1 MKSLQKASFTIEMAL
16 IMPVILLVVFSGI
29 YLMAHVRNRAF
40 LTASACEQAVSGH
53 DPETPALFA
62 AVDPA
67 RSKEDSEERR
77 TVSFK
82 AGTIYF
88 SGQALW
94 DIKAEGT
101 YEKIKPV
108 TFIRKFLA
116 ARQLVEPQ
124 DGLD

>member
-67 RSKEDSEERR
+67 RRKKTVKSVGRFPLRPVPFIFQDRR
-77 TVSFK
+77 Y
-82 AGTIYF
+82 GT
-88 SGQALW
+88 
-94 DIKAEGT
+94 
-101 YEKIKPV
+101 
-108 TFIRKFLA
+108 
-116 ARQLVEPQ
+116 
-124 DGLD
+124 